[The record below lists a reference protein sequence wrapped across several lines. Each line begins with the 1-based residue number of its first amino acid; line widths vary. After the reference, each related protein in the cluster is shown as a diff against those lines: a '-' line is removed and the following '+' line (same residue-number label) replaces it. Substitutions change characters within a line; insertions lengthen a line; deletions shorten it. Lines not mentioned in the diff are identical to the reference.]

1 MMDHEWMLKLLLDE
15 EIPNY
20 YFVQSGN
27 DRLSVYTNGAWLE
40 PQGILGVIDDM
51 STLFLIKSSGEE
63 LARRTRSQL
72 KLSAPIIDLI
82 VQDGVNSE
90 KSFG

>member
-27 DRLSVYTNGAWLE
+27 DRLSVFTNGAWLE

>member
-1 MMDHEWMLKLLLDE
+1 MLKLLLDE

-27 DRLSVYTNGAWLE
+27 DRLSVFTNGAWLE

>member
-1 MMDHEWMLKLLLDE
+1 MWFDV

-27 DRLSVYTNGAWLE
+27 DRLSVFTNGGWLE
-40 PQGILGVIDDM
+40 PQGVLGVIDDM

-72 KLSAPIIDLI
+72 KLSAPIVDLI
-82 VQDGVNSE
+82 VQDDAISE
-90 KSFG
+90 VTSW